1 MERNDQSSP
10 VLSPPPTEFPYPA
23 VEGEK
28 PADKDTRAQSDATLY
43 EPSVT
48 ISDSRT
54 RAAARSDPPRPD
66 LKSRRRVETERP
78 KPVGHRASIFALRR
92 RATGGEGI
100 KKNQPA
106 TEKTDDDFVSSSS
119 SSSSEGENLRRGW
132 TQPDYQ
138 GPGMSRL
145 NQIQRHVGHRRE
157 SKDQYGQFALGEKQN
172 KSTGKVRSDGR
183 LSITVNEKV
192 NSGYLAKALGLTLQH
207 HLRPL
212 HKHDDGEKTVS
223 PKLKAPATTSKYG
236 IPRMNIVIM
245 VIGSRG
251 DIQPFLKIGKILKE
265 KHGHRVRIATHP
277 AFQKFVQEDIGL
289 EFFSVGGDPSELM
302 AFMVK
307 NPGLIPSLETVRTGE
322 VRRRR
327 ESMFEMFQ
335 GFWRACVNATDDE
348 KDVANL
354 KMMGDRYV
362 SVTFRHYV
370 YRTDLVCSHSSLMP
384 LLLILL
390 LLHIFTALSV
400 WVSHYTL
407 YLLFLIPLH
416 K

>member
-1 MERNDQSSP
+1 MGNNRPQAS
-10 VLSPPPTEFPYPA
+10 
-23 VEGEK
+23 
-28 PADKDTRAQSDATLY
+28 
-43 EPSVT
+43 
-48 ISDSRT
+48 
-54 RAAARSDPPRPD
+54 RSDPPRPD
-66 LKSRRRVETERP
+66 LKTRRVETERP
-78 KPVGHRASIFALRR
+78 KPVGHRASIFGVRR
-92 RATGGEGI
+92 RATGGEAI
-100 KKNQPA
+100 KRASPDKENS
-106 TEKTDDDFVSSSS
+106 DDDSYSSPH
-119 SSSSEGENLRRGW
+119 SSSSEDEQLRRSR

-145 NQIQRHVGHRRE
+145 NQVQRHKRHIAGRKV
-157 SKDQYGQFALGEKQN
+157 KYDQFALGDNKN

-183 LSITVNEKV
+183 LAITVNEKV

-212 HKHDDGEKTVS
+212 CRHHEKGEDTVS
-223 PKLKAPATTSKYG
+223 SQLKSPVTASKHG

-277 AFQKFVQEDIGL
+277 AFKDFVQKDIGL

-307 NPGLIPSLETVRTGE
+307 NPGLIPSMETVRAGE
-322 VRRRR
+322 IRRRR

-348 KDVANL
+348 KDVANR

-362 SVTFRHYV
+362 SANFEHEIY
-370 YRTDLVCSHSSLMP
+370 YADPMAAIHC
-384 LLLILL
+384 
-390 LLHIFTALSV
+390 
-400 WVSHYTL
+400 
-407 YLLFLIPLH
+407 
-416 K
+416 

>member
-1 MERNDQSSP
+1 MKEDQSSP
-10 VLSPPPTEFPYPA
+10 LLSPPPTEFPYPT
-23 VEGEK
+23 VEDEK
-28 PADKDTRAQSDATLY
+28 PKDKDKDIRLQSETTLY
-43 EPSVT
+43 ESSEAM
-48 ISDSRT
+48 SDSRV
-54 RAAARSDPPRPD
+54 RAAAPSDPPRPD
-66 LKSRRRVETERP
+66 LKSRRVETERP
-78 KPVGHRASIFALRR
+78 KPVGHRASIFAIRR

-100 KKNQPA
+100 KQTQPS
-106 TEKTDDDFVSSSS
+106 TERPDNESVSSSS
-119 SSSSEGENLRRGW
+119 TSSSKDEKLRRSW
-132 TQPDYQ
+132 TQPEYQ

-145 NQIQRHVGHRRE
+145 NQVQRHIRHRAGSR
-157 SKDQYGQFALGEKQN
+157 DQYGQFALGEKKN

-183 LSITVNEKV
+183 LAITVNEKV

-212 HKHDDGEKTVS
+212 HRHHEEEKTIS

-251 DIQPFLKIGKILKE
+251 DIQPFLKIGKVLKE

-277 AFQKFVQEDIGL
+277 AFKKFVQEDIGL

-307 NPGLIPSLETVRTGE
+307 NPGLIPSLETVRAGE
-322 VRRRR
+322 VKRRR

-362 SVTFRHYV
+362 SVNFGLHV
-370 YRTDLVCSHSSLMP
+370 Y
-384 LLLILL
+384 
-390 LLHIFTALSV
+390 
-400 WVSHYTL
+400 
-407 YLLFLIPLH
+407 
-416 K
+416 

>member
-1 MERNDQSSP
+1 MEKVDQSSP
-10 VLSPPPTEFPYPA
+10 VLSPPPTEFPYPS
-23 VEGEK
+23 VEDEK
-28 PADKDTRAQSDATLY
+28 PDDRDFRPQSDATLY

-48 ISDSRT
+48 MSDKRT
-54 RAAARSDPPRPD
+54 RTAARSDPPRPD
-66 LKSRRRVETERP
+66 LMSRRVETERP
-78 KPVGHRASIFALRR
+78 KPVGHRASIFALHR

-100 KKNQPA
+100 KRIQPA
-106 TEKTDDDFVSSSS
+106 TGRHDDDSALSST
-119 SSSSEGENLRRGW
+119 SSSSEGEKLRRSW
-132 TQPDYQ
+132 SQPDYE

-145 NQIQRHVGHRRE
+145 NQIQRHVRHRTG
-157 SKDQYGQFALGEKQN
+157 SKDQYGHFALGEKKN

-183 LSITVNEKV
+183 LAITVNEKV

-212 HKHDDGEKTVS
+212 QRHHEEEKTVS
-223 PKLKAPATTSKYG
+223 PELKAPPTNSKYG

-307 NPGLIPSLETVRTGE
+307 NPGLIPTLETVRAGE
-322 VRRRR
+322 VKRRR
-327 ESMFEMFQ
+327 ESMFEMMQ

-362 SVTFRHYV
+362 SITVGH
-370 YRTDLVCSHSSLMP
+370 
-384 LLLILL
+384 
-390 LLHIFTALSV
+390 HI
-400 WVSHYTL
+400 H
-407 YLLFLIPLH
+407 
-416 K
+416 